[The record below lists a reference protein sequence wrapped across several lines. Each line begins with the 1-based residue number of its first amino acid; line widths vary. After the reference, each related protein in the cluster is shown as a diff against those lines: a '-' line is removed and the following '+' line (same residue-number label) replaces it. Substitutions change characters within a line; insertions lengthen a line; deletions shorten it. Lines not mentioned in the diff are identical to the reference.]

1 LIIYLSN
8 LRLANYEI
16 PTIVE
21 GSHCH
26 LQIIGPWPFMFSSKV
41 SGVKT
46 QGSLLAIYNLYH
58 RIIRL
63 KFFEL
68 LNIAEIPG
76 WITSPEI
83 TLILL
88 IHNKCDKSPLE
99 RSFRM
104 RLRYPVWLKNFH
116 CRIALHLKEKFNPG
130 KTNCFDFH
138 ICGCLYR
145 LLYHLST
152 FLKSYSPRL
161 SGRSFTCSFDPFVP
175 FTYAKESQNLKV
187 EHQKS
192 EDFSICRL
200 LTIEMITYK
209 KSPGYWWPGSNK
221 RVQKNTENKQ

>member
-116 CRIALHLKEKFNPG
+116 CRIALHLKEK
-130 KTNCFDFH
+130 
-138 ICGCLYR
+138 
-145 LLYHLST
+145 S
-152 FLKSYSPRL
+152 
-161 SGRSFTCSFDPFVP
+161 
-175 FTYAKESQNLKV
+175 
-187 EHQKS
+187 
-192 EDFSICRL
+192 
-200 LTIEMITYK
+200 
-209 KSPGYWWPGSNK
+209 K
-221 RVQKNTENKQ
+221 REV